1 MALNN
6 SNSKIKLPTWFI
18 NNLSMGC
25 FMVVVAAGMIVL
37 DSRHVTATEVQA
49 SQTTVLEAIQKISQK
64 MDGNLGSLYV
74 DNVKE
79 RIRQVNSKLE
89 EMKLYIDE
97 VPNGALINAWR
108 QNVRRLEN
116 AKEEHQ
122 AELQILLSRKPYHID

>member
-108 QNVRRLEN
+108 KNVRRLEN
-116 AKEEHQ
+116 AKEAH
-122 AELQILLSRKPYHID
+122 